1 MKQLRYFSFRL
12 RTLLLPVAL
21 LFVIT
26 AALLFG
32 GLTSQTAVANLS
44 GAMPLIIL
52 DAGHGGEDGGA
63 VAADGTME
71 KDINLSIT
79 QKLDAL
85 LRAMG
90 FQTLLTRTDDTLHF
104 NASAASM
111 REKKVSDLR
120 YRLSCTVQT
129 PDCVLLSIHQN
140 KFSDPQYDGAQM
152 FYSPNHPQSESLA
165 QCLQDA
171 FVKNLQPE
179 NTRKIKQSGTEIF
192 LLYQTKVPA
201 VMAECGFLSN
211 KAECEKLK
219 TDAYQQQVAVCIAN
233 GLLQYFNMATIPQET
248 TETVIRT

>member
-26 AALLFG
+26 AALIFG
-32 GLTSQTAVANLS
+32 GRASQTAVANLS
-44 GAMPLIIL
+44 GTMPLIIL

-90 FQTLLTRTDDTLHF
+90 FQTLLTRSDDTLHYD
-104 NASAASM
+104 ASASTM
-111 REKKVSDLR
+111 REKKVADLR
-120 YRLSCTVQT
+120 YRLQCTEQT

-140 KFSDPQYDGAQM
+140 KYTDPQYDGAQM
-152 FYSPNHPQSESLA
+152 FYSPNHPQSEALA
-165 QCLQDA
+165 QYLQDT
-171 FVKNLQPE
+171 FVAELQPD

-192 LLYQTKVPA
+192 LLYHTKVPA

-211 KAECEKLK
+211 EAERDKLK
-219 TDAYQQQVAVCIAN
+219 TDAYQQQVASCIAN
-233 GLLQYFNMATIPQET
+233 GLLRYLNLKPIEDISN
-248 TETVIRT
+248 TENRT